1 MDTIAAIATA
11 PGQGGVGIVRVSGAK
26 VRSIAQSILGRC
38 PRPRTAEYHS
48 FVDDGGNVIDQG
60 IALYFERPRSFTG
73 EDVLELHGHGGQ
85 VVLDLLLQQTVAL
98 GARPARAGEFSER
111 AFLNDKIDLAQAEA
125 IADLIAAESEEA
137 ARAAIRSLKG
147 EFSASIHQLV
157 EQLIAL
163 RIHVE
168 AALDFPEEEIDFLAD
183 EALTKQLVEIGSQL
197 QIVYD
202 SARQGCLLKE
212 GMSVVIAGKP
222 NAGKSSLLNRL
233 AGSDAAIVTEIPGTT
248 RDVLREHIQIDGLP
262 LHVIDTAGI
271 RDSDDVVEQEGVRRA
286 WREIEKCDRLLYVI
300 DSQQDQQV
308 PKEIFAQVPRHTGVT
323 IIYNKADL
331 SGQRCRIV
339 ENNDSFSIYL
349 SAHTGDGMD
358 LLKQHL
364 KQCMGYKSRVEG
376 QYIARRRHMTAIDKA
391 SNHLGKAQ
399 SLLRT
404 NTGELLAEE
413 LKLAQQELS
422 SITGEFTSDD
432 LLGRIFAD
440 FCIGK

>member
-1 MDTIAAIATA
+1 MDTIAAIATS
-11 PGQGGVGIVRVSGAK
+11 PGQGGVGIVRVSGPK
-26 VRSIAQSILGRC
+26 VRSIAHAMLGHC
-38 PRPRTAEYHS
+38 PPARTAEYRS
-48 FVDDGGNVIDQG
+48 FIDTEGNVIDQG
-60 IALYFERPRSFTG
+60 IALYFRQPHSFTG

-85 VVLDLLLQQTVAL
+85 VVLDLLLHQTIAL

-125 IADLIAAESEEA
+125 IADLIAAESEDA
-137 ARAAIRSLKG
+137 ARAAMRSLRG
-147 EFSASIHQLV
+147 EFSASINELV

-183 EALTKQLVEIGSQL
+183 RALTDKLTAISNQLDNVH
-197 QIVYD
+197 D

-212 GMSVVIAGKP
+212 GMSLVIAGKP
-222 NAGKSSLLNRL
+222 NAGKSSLLNKL
-233 AGSDAAIVTEIPGTT
+233 AGSDTAIVTEIPGTT

-271 RDSDDVVEQEGVRRA
+271 RESDDVIEQEGVRRA
-286 WREIEKCDRLLYVI
+286 WAEIENCDRLLYVI
-300 DSQQDQQV
+300 DSVEDEQIPEEIYDQL
-308 PKEIFAQVPRHTGVT
+308 PRHTAVT
-323 IIYNKADL
+323 VIYNKADL
-331 SGQRCRIV
+331 SGESCRIV
-339 ENNDSFSIYL
+339 EEKDRVAVYL
-349 SAHTGDGMD
+349 SAYTGDGLD

-364 KQCMGYKSRVEG
+364 KYCMGFKSHTEG
-376 QYIARRRHMTAIDKA
+376 QFIARRRHMTAIETA
-391 SNHLGKAQ
+391 AGHLNNAR
-399 SLLRT
+399 SLLQS

-413 LKLAQQELS
+413 LKLAQQALS

-432 LLGRIFAD
+432 LLGRIFSD